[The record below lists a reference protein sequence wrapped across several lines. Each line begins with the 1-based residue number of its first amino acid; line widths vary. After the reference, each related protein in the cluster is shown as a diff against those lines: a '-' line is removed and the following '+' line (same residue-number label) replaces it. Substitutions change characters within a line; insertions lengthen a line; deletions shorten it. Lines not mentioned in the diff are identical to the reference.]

1 MYAPTVI
8 ADRLAAAERE
18 FSVVPEPHTV
28 DEVIAFEEH
37 LRRQGMYVYDDQG
50 IVSGTQNL
58 TEFERDWMLNE
69 QLLVQCDARYALTRY
84 AFIKDEQNIIRRFE
98 FRIPQEILFGVIQD
112 LELLGGSIE
121 LMCLKARQLGVS
133 TLIILLVA
141 LRIIFAYG
149 VNAVIGS
156 ADQTKTS
163 LMANMLF
170 LFYDN
175 LPFWMR
181 PRTTRRVESDRGMLV
196 FGQNAAGVSFQHG
209 AQTSGI
215 ARGTTPTVYLLSEC
229 ASFTNPVEQIEA
241 ALFKAVHASP
251 AVFGVLES
259 TGEGDKG
266 WWPDT
271 WRDSKLKWPKRRAR
285 LCPKFLPWFCG
296 VNMYPTPT
304 WIRMRPVPDSWMP
317 NHDTRLHVAKSEL
330 FVQSDELLR
339 RHLTEY
345 QRRTGILAPDGRWR
359 MPRAQQWFWEVEHE
373 QAKAKS
379 IESIFLQEMAGD
391 DEEALQRS
399 AESAF
404 GHHTIEMIEERRTRT
419 YVAYGLSGQ
428 SIEDAHEP
436 PPEDIDYAATRVP
449 VRFASARET
458 YRWDFIPLRFASP
471 LDESDPADTT
481 GKLLVWHQPRPNVS
495 YSIGVDTSE
504 GKGQDST
511 AVSVWALGA
520 RGTPDIQCAE
530 FASPYVNHVEAFAFV
545 LAIAAYYGQHMSQGG
560 CRWKQPYV
568 SIEQVASVGDT
579 CQLQMAKMG
588 YTNFHRMAR
597 YDSTPQKIMRSKRGT
612 AGKRGWFSFGWSRP
626 LLTGNFVHAAQN
638 GWAEINSPWLLDE
651 MKHYEVHVTSTGK
664 EKLEHEDG
672 AHDDRIMAAAMAIF
686 CPHDMDTL
694 AERSNKRIEEKAT
707 FPPIDLGEYRGSTFS
722 AAELKQTRPLT
733 LEDVMYQDAKLE
745 RFSR

>member
-1 MYAPTVI
+1 MYAKSSV
-8 ADRLAAAERE
+8 DERLAIAAKE
-18 FSVVPEPHTV
+18 FSLTPEPHTV
-28 DEVIAFEEH
+28 AEVIAFDEH
-37 LRRQGMYVYDDQG
+37 LTRQNMYHYDDQG
-50 IVSGTQNL
+50 RIDSVQNL
-58 TEFERDWMLNE
+58 TEFESAWMLNE
-69 QLLVQCDARYALTRY
+69 QVLVQCDASYALTRY
-84 AFIKDEQNIIRRFE
+84 AFIKDEQNIIRRFQ
-98 FRIPQEILFGVIQD
+98 FRLPQEILFGVIQD

-141 LRIIFAYG
+141 LRIIFSYG

-170 LFYDN
+170 LFYDM
-175 LPFWMR
+175 LPVWLR

-196 FGQNAAGVSFQHG
+196 FGQTAAGVSFQHG

-229 ASFTNPVEQIEA
+229 ASFTDPVAQIEA

-296 VNMYPTPT
+296 VDMYPTPT
-304 WIRMRPVPDSWMP
+304 WLRMRPVPSDWTP
-317 NHDTRLHVAKSEL
+317 NHDTREHVAKSEL
-330 FVQSDELLR
+330 YVKSDPMLERGLLELQR
-339 RHLTEY
+339 RGNEY
-345 QRRTGILAPDGRWR
+345 QGSTWH

-373 QAKAKS
+373 QAKSKN
-379 IESIFLQEMAGD
+379 IESVFLQEMAGD

-404 GHHTIEMIEERRTRT
+404 GHETIIEIQERRARE

-436 PPEDIDYAATRVP
+436 PPEDIDYSAERLP
-449 VRFASARET
+449 VRYSSPRNET

-471 LDESDPADTT
+471 LSESDPADAI
-481 GKLLVWHQPRPNVS
+481 GKLFIFHPPRPNVS

-504 GKGQDST
+504 GKGQDAT
-511 AVSVWALGA
+511 VISVWSV
-520 RGTPDIQCAE
+520 GTRSSADIQCAE

-545 LAIAAYYGQHMSQGG
+545 LAIAAHYGQYMSQGLT
-560 CRWKQPYV
+560 RWRQPYV
-568 SIEQVASVGDT
+568 SIEQVAAVGDT
-579 CQLQMAKMG
+579 CQLQMQRMG
-588 YTNFHRMAR
+588 YSNFHRMGR
-597 YDSTPQKIMRSKRGT
+597 YDSSIRRIAKQKRSSSSKRGWYT
-612 AGKRGWFSFGWSRP
+612 YGWSRP
-626 LLTGNFVHAAQN
+626 LLTGNFVHSAQN
-638 GWAEINSPWLLDE
+638 GWAEINSPWLIDE
-651 MKHYEVHVTSTGK
+651 MKHFEVHITSTGK
-664 EKLEHEDG
+664 ERLEHEEG
-672 AHDDRIMAAAMAIF
+672 QHDDRIFAAAMAIF
-686 CPHDMDTL
+686 CPHDMDAL
-694 AERSNKRIEEKAT
+694 ADRSKKRLTEST
-707 FPPIDLGEYRGSTFS
+707 SYPPIDTGEYRGNVVN
-722 AAELKQTRPLT
+722 LKDTTRKSLAS
-733 LEDVMYQDAKLE
+733 LEDIMYSDANLE
-745 RFSR
+745 RLSR

>member
-1 MYAPTVI
+1 MYAPKRVQEN
-8 ADRLAAAERE
+8 LEAAARE
-18 FSVVPEPHTV
+18 FGVTPEYHSTA
-28 DEVIAFEEH
+28 DVIAFEEH
-37 LRRQGMYVYDDQG
+37 LTRRGLYHYGADGQIDAL
-50 IVSGTQNL
+50 QNL
-58 TEFERDWMLNE
+58 TAFESEWIQNE
-69 QLLVQCDARYALTRY
+69 QILVQCDHRYALERY
-84 AFIKDEQNIIRRFE
+84 AFIKDERNVIRRFE
-98 FRIPQEILFGVIQD
+98 FRLPQEILFGVIQD

-141 LRIIFAYG
+141 LRIIFSYG

-163 LMANMLF
+163 LMSNMLF
-170 LFYDN
+170 LFYDS

-229 ASFTNPVEQIEA
+229 ASFTDPVKQIEA

-251 AVFGVLES
+251 AVFGTLES

-296 VNMYPTPT
+296 VDMYPTAT
-304 WIRMRPVPDSWMP
+304 WLKMRPVPSDWAP

-330 FVQSDELLR
+330 YVKSDAMLERGLVSLL
-339 RHLTEY
+339 
-345 QRRTGILAPDGRWR
+345 QRTGRYEGGGWR

-373 QAKAKS
+373 QAKSKQ

-399 AESAF
+399 AESVF
-404 GHHTIEMIEERRTRT
+404 GHDTIAEIDTRRVRQYT
-419 YVAYGLSGQ
+419 AYGFSGQ

-436 PPEDIDYAATRVP
+436 PPEYIDYTAQRIP
-449 VRFASARET
+449 VRYASPKSVV
-458 YRWDFIPLRFASP
+458 YRWELIPLKFSTP
-471 LDESDPADTT
+471 LDERDPADAT
-481 GKLLVWHQPRPNVS
+481 GVLFVFHPPTPNVS

-504 GKGQDST
+504 GKGEDST
-511 AVSVWALGA
+511 VISVWALGA
-520 RGTPDIQCAE
+520 RGGPDTQCAE

-545 LAIAAYYGQHMSQGG
+545 LLIAAYYGQYMSQGTT
-560 CRWKQPYV
+560 RWRQPYV
-568 SIEQVASVGDT
+568 SIEQVAAVGDT
-579 CQLQMAKMG
+579 CQLQMQKMG
-588 YTNFHRMAR
+588 YSNFHRMAR
-597 YDSTPQKIMRSKRGT
+597 SDSSIRRMMKAKRTG
-612 AGKRGWFSFGWSRP
+612 GKRGWFTFGWSRP
-626 LLTGNFVHAAQN
+626 LLTGNFVHSAQN
-638 GWAEINSPWLLDE
+638 GWAEVNSPWLIEE
-651 MKHYEVHVTSTGK
+651 MKTWEVHVTSTGK
-664 EKLEHEDG
+664 EKFEHEEG
-672 AHDDRIMAAAMAIF
+672 QHDDRIFAAAMAIY
-686 CPHDMDTL
+686 CPHEMDDL
-694 AERSNKRIEEKAT
+694 AARSKKRLPEPTAY
-707 FPPIDLGEYRGSTFS
+707 PPIDLTPYAGATYSS
-722 AAELKQTRPLT
+722 ADRQQKRIAT
-733 LEDVMYQDAKLE
+733 LDDILYPADALE